1 MNSSLPFLYIKQKKL
16 QKDLGGK
23 KINTTFASLFQN
35 GGSLGRLAQ
44 LV

>member
-23 KINTTFASLFQN
+23 KINTTFASLF
-35 GGSLGRLAQ
+35 
-44 LV
+44 